1 MEIQSSLNTK
11 ENNKVHSTESNKT
24 SLTELKEAAKKELN
38 ASILQSAINISSA
51 SNSPQSLVLKTVL
64 EGINDSLKH
73 TMGKDDFTS
82 IQAAYDSGL
91 DVSAE
96 ATASRIVS
104 LSTAFFGSYQE
115 QHPELNLDEALTQF
129 TDVIRGGIDTGF
141 GEARDIL
148 KGLNA
153 LDDDIATTIDS
164 TYDLVQEGLD
174 AFIANY
180 LAAQKEADNS
190 NTI

>member
-11 ENNKVHSTESNKT
+11 ENLKANSAENNKV
-24 SLTELKEAAKKELN
+24 SLMEIKAAAKKEFN
-38 ASILQSAINISSA
+38 ASIIQSAIDVNSA
-51 SNSPQSLVLKTVL
+51 SSSPQSLVLKTAL
-64 EGINDSLKH
+64 EGINDRLKQ
-73 TMGKDDFTS
+73 TMGEDNFTS
-82 IQAAYDSGL
+82 IQDAYDSGL

-115 QHPELNLDEALTQF
+115 QHPELSLDEALTQF

-141 GEARDIL
+141 DEARDIL

-174 AFIANY
+174 AFITHY
-180 LAAQKEADNS
+180 LAAQADAKNADV
-190 NTI
+190 I